1 MLDVLSISKG
11 KRVSGSRIT
20 SPKNH
25 LFVNDCEYPFQII
38 FSSRKM
44 IFYSF
49 IENLDLVAIKIQ
61 NGIVMIASHH
71 LQNKLNEA
79 F

>member
-1 MLDVLSISKG
+1 MCSPYPRGRGCLDQGSHRL
-11 KRVSGSRIT
+11 RVIF
-20 SPKNH
+20 
-25 LFVNDCEYPFQII
+25 FVNNWEII
-38 FSSRKM
+38 FSSKQM

>member
-1 MLDVLSISKG
+1 MCSPYPRGRGCLDQGSHRL
-11 KRVSGSRIT
+11 RVIF
-20 SPKNH
+20 
-25 LFVNDCEYPFQII
+25 FVNDCEYPIEII

-44 IFYSF
+44 IFYNF
-49 IENLDLVAIKIQ
+49 IENPDLDAIKIQ

>member
-1 MLDVLSISKG
+1 MLDVVSMSKG
-11 KRVSGSRIT
+11 KSVSGSRIT
-20 SPKNH
+20 SPKGH
-25 LFVNDCEYPFQII
+25 FFVNDCDYLVGII
-38 FSSRKM
+38 VSSKQM
-44 IFYSF
+44 IFYSI

>member
-1 MLDVLSISKG
+1 MLDVFSMSKG
-11 KRVSGSRIT
+11 KSVSGSRIT
-20 SPKNH
+20 SPKDH
-25 LFVNDCEYPFQII
+25 FFVNDCEYPIEII

>member
-1 MLDVLSISKG
+1 MCSPYPRGRACLDQ
-11 KRVSGSRIT
+11 GSHRLRIIF
-20 SPKNH
+20 
-25 LFVNDCEYPFQII
+25 FVNDCEYPIEII

-49 IENLDLVAIKIQ
+49 IEKLDLVAIKIQ
-61 NGIVMIASHH
+61 NGKVMIASHH

-79 F
+79 Y